1 MRNCRLLFFFCLLVS
16 TACEA
21 VPEQYH
27 LVRILVQGSKRYATA
42 DIIRATGLSP
52 DSKVTITDLQNAATR
67 MGGYGAF
74 SSVKYFYK
82 PAIGTDGIEAEFQV
96 KDEEQILPA
105 AFDNFLWFTP
115 GQLKTAIHNEV
126 PLFDGSIPNTG
137 SLISSVVNALQKLL
151 AAKGIPNEVSY
162 ALQQDTIGK
171 PPKAYLFRVE
181 NPGLKIREFNFLGA
195 KQIDVGLLKQ
205 ATTRFKAREYSS
217 TEMEDSL
224 ANSVIPVYRQRGFLT
239 AVLGEISPHLN
250 EGGAVDVDVSITEGG
265 QYRLGTF
272 QWSGNTLIT
281 ADELSKGIT
290 LKPGELVNGLK
301 LDHDLG
307 LVREMFGRFGRQG
320 AVINPVAT
328 YAAGAVNYNF
338 QVTEGELYHM
348 GKLEVV
354 TPNPQHQALVLSR
367 WKMAEGA
374 PYNTIYALR
383 FEYQFA
389 AAFAGRV
396 LRWQTEEQ
404 SDPENKVVN
413 VRLVVQLSDRK

>member
-21 VPEQYH
+21 AQEQYH

-42 DIIRATGLSP
+42 DLIRATGLSA

-151 AAKGIPNEVSY
+151 AAKGVPNEVTY

-181 NPGLKIREFNFLGA
+181 NAGLKIRDFNFLGA
-195 KQIDVGLLKQ
+195 RQIDVGLLKQ
-205 ATTRFKAREYSS
+205 ATARLRARDYSS
-217 TEMEDSL
+217 SELEDSL
-224 ANSVIPVYRQRGFLT
+224 TNAVVSVYRQRGFLT
-239 AVLGEISPHLN
+239 AVLGEINPHLN

-265 QYRLGTF
+265 QYRLGKF
-272 QWSGNTLIT
+272 QWSGNTLIA
-281 ADELSKGIT
+281 ADELSKRIT

-320 AVINPVAT
+320 ATIAPIAT
-328 YAAGAVNYNF
+328 YAAGAVSYNF
-338 QVTEGELYHM
+338 QVTEGDLYHM
-348 GKLEVV
+348 GKLEIV
-354 TPNPQHQALVLSR
+354 TANPQHRAAVLSR

-374 PYNTIYALR
+374 PYDSTYTLR
-383 FEYQFA
+383 FQYQFSA
-389 AAFAGRV
+389 TFSGQIIKWR
-396 LRWQTEEQ
+396 TEEQ
-404 SDPENKVVN
+404 TDPENKVVN
-413 VRLVVQLSDRK
+413 VRLDVQLSDRK

>member
-1 MRNCRLLFFFCLLVS
+1 MLFFFCLLVS
-16 TACEA
+16 TASEA
-21 VPEQYH
+21 APEQYH

-42 DIIRATGLSP
+42 DIIRATGLSA
-52 DSKVTITDLQNAATR
+52 DSKVTIADLQNAATR

-217 TEMEDSL
+217 AEMEDSL
-224 ANSVIPVYRQRGFLT
+224 ANSVIPVYRQRGFVT
-239 AVLGEISPHLN
+239 AVLGEINPHLN
-250 EGGAVDVDVSITEGG
+250 EGGAVDVDVHITEGD
-265 QYRLGTF
+265 QYRLGKF

-281 ADELSKGIT
+281 SDELSKRIT
-290 LKPGELVNGLK
+290 LKTGELVDGPK

-307 LVREMFGRFGRQG
+307 LVREVFGRFGRQG
-320 AVINPVAT
+320 ATIAPLAT
-328 YAAGAVNYNF
+328 YSAGTVNYNF

-348 GKLEVV
+348 GKLEIV
-354 TPNPQHQALVLSR
+354 TPNPQHRDVVLSH
-367 WKMAEGA
+367 WTMAEGA
-374 PYNTIYALR
+374 PYNSLYTVR
-383 FEYQFA
+383 FQYQFKG
-389 AAFAGRV
+389 AFAGQV
-396 LRWQTEEQ
+396 LRWQTEELT
-404 SDPENKVVN
+404 DPENKVVN
-413 VRLVVQLSDRK
+413 VRLIVQLSDHK